1 MAATELIKMLFST
14 NFAVYALIGG
24 IAVGLCSAL
33 LGVSLVLKR
42 YSMIGDGLSHVG
54 FGVMAVALVIGA
66 APLALSIPV
75 VIIAAVLLLRISER
89 SSIRGDAA
97 IALISSSALAIGVIV
112 ISLGGGMNVDISDY
126 MFGSSILTLT
136 STDVLISTLLA
147 VAVTAIYLV
156 MHNRIFAVTFDENFA
171 AATGNRAGLFNTMIA
186 VLTAVTIV
194 IGMRLLGAL
203 LVSSLIIFPPLTA
216 MRLCRSYKGVE
227 ICSVIVSVVCVT
239 VGILASFIYSVPTGA
254 AIVVTNLAAF
264 LIFSFGALLRSK
276 VFGR

>member
-1 MAATELIKMLFST
+1 MTAIELIKMLFST
-14 NFAVYALIGG
+14 NFAVYALVGG
-24 IAVGLCSAL
+24 VAVGLCSAL

-75 VIIAAVLLLRISER
+75 VILAAVLLLRISER

-112 ISLGGGMNVDISDY
+112 ISIGGGMNVDISDY

-136 STDVLISTLLA
+136 VTDVLISTLLA
-147 VAVTAIYLV
+147 VAVTALYLI
-156 MHNRIFAVTFDENFA
+156 MHNRIFAVTFDESFA
-171 AATGNRAGLFNTMIA
+171 AATGNRTGLFNTMIA

-227 ICSVIVSVVCVT
+227 ICSVIVSVVCVVT
-239 VGILASFIYSVPTGA
+239 GIIASFICSVPTGA
-254 AIVVTNLAAF
+254 AIVVANLAAF
-264 LIFSFGALLRSK
+264 VIFQFIACLQSR